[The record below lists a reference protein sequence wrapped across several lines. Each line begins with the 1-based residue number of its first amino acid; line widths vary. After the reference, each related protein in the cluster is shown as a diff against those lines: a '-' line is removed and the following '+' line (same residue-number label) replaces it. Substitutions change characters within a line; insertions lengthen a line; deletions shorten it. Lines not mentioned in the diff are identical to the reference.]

1 MHLSAAAEQAWPPFV
16 LVSGLLLIG
25 MVANRDGLFEQ
36 AGLSL
41 QGLAGPPVLLLAA
54 CLLLVAVV
62 TAVLNLDT
70 AVVFLTPVLVHA
82 ARGRGVDEEGFL
94 YGAVF
99 MANASSLYLLGS
111 NLTNLLVL
119 GHQPISGS
127 TFAARM
133 LVMAL
138 AATLA
143 TALGL
148 LVLFRRR
155 LAVAASQHAQR
166 TRWDALGLGLPGALG
181 AAVLTIALR
190 DPAIPVLGVGV
201 ALAAIETVR
210 GRLHWREVVRAVGP
224 LVLISLFLVCVAL
237 GVLARSWEGP
247 AQLLDGAGRWETTG
261 IAALASVT
269 INNLPAAVLL
279 SAHPVAHPSALLLGL
294 NVGPNIAATGSL
306 SAFLWWRAAQQV
318 HAQPS
323 LAAFSRRGAPLAAFA
338 TALALAA
345 AAVLPAALLRRVQ
358 VDAQLAGIPQV
369 DVRGLVGVV
378 GVVVDQHPDHVR
390 HRLRDGDLLR
400 AQQRHAVEADRA
412 GGDGGELGV
421 EVAGGGEDAADD
433 VLRLERVAPHDLA
446 HQLGRR
452 VENVLGVVELDA
464 DSAA

>member
-1 MHLSAAAEQAWPPFV
+1 MRDPGRLSQVYLSAAVEQAWPPFV

-25 MVANRDGLFEQ
+25 LVANRDGLFEQ
-36 AGLSL
+36 AGRFL
-41 QGLAGPPVLLLAA
+41 QGLAGPPVVLLVA

-82 ARGRGVDEEGFL
+82 ARGRGLEEEGFL

-119 GHQPISGS
+119 NHQPISGS
-127 TFAARM
+127 TFAAHM

-148 LVLFRRR
+148 FVLFRGR
-155 LAVAASQHAQR
+155 LGVAASQRPQR
-166 TRWDALGLGLPGALG
+166 VRWEALGLGLPGALG

-190 DPAIPVLGVGV
+190 DPAVSVFGVGV
-201 ALAAIETVR
+201 AMAAIEVVR
-210 GRLHWREVVRAVGP
+210 GRLQWREVVRAVGP
-224 LVLISLFLVCVAL
+224 AVLISLFLVCVAL
-237 GVLARSWEGP
+237 GVLARSWDGP

-261 IAALASVT
+261 VGALASVT

-279 SAHPVAHPSALLLGL
+279 SAHTVAHPSALLLGL

-323 LAAFSRRGAPLAAFA
+323 LVAFSRRGAPLAVFA
-338 TALALAA
+338 IVVALVAT
-345 AAVLPAALLRRVQ
+345 AVLPAAL
-358 VDAQLAGIPQV
+358 
-369 DVRGLVGVV
+369 
-378 GVVVDQHPDHVR
+378 
-390 HRLRDGDLLR
+390 
-400 AQQRHAVEADRA
+400 
-412 GGDGGELGV
+412 
-421 EVAGGGEDAADD
+421 
-433 VLRLERVAPHDLA
+433 
-446 HQLGRR
+446 
-452 VENVLGVVELDA
+452 
-464 DSAA
+464 

>member
-16 LVSGLLLIG
+16 LVGGLLLIG
-25 MVANRDGLFEQ
+25 LVANRDGLFEQ
-36 AGLSL
+36 AGRVL
-41 QGLAGPPVLLLAA
+41 QGLAGPPVVLLVA

-82 ARGRGVDEEGFL
+82 ARNRGVEEEGFL
-94 YGAVF
+94 YGVVY

-133 LVMAL
+133 FLMAL

-148 LVLFRRR
+148 FVLFRRR
-155 LAVAASQHAQR
+155 LRAVPDQHPEPASWR
-166 TRWDALGLGLPGALG
+166 ELGLGLLGALT

-190 DPAIPVLGVGV
+190 DPAIPVFVVGA
-201 ALAAIETVR
+201 ALAAIEVAR
-210 GRLHWREVVRAVGP
+210 GRLQWREVVRAAGP
-224 LVLISLFLVCVAL
+224 VVLIGLFLVCVTL
-237 GVLARSWEGP
+237 GALARSWDEP
-247 AQLLDGAGRWETTG
+247 AHLLDGAGRWETTG
-261 IAALASVT
+261 IGALASVT

-318 HAQPS
+318 HAEPS
-323 LAAFSRRGAPLAAFA
+323 LVTFSRRGAPLAVVTIVVTLLA
-338 TALALAA
+338 TGAGWGLGAA
-345 AAVLPAALLRRVQ
+345 
-358 VDAQLAGIPQV
+358 G
-369 DVRGLVGVV
+369 
-378 GVVVDQHPDHVR
+378 
-390 HRLRDGDLLR
+390 
-400 AQQRHAVEADRA
+400 
-412 GGDGGELGV
+412 
-421 EVAGGGEDAADD
+421 
-433 VLRLERVAPHDLA
+433 
-446 HQLGRR
+446 
-452 VENVLGVVELDA
+452 
-464 DSAA
+464 